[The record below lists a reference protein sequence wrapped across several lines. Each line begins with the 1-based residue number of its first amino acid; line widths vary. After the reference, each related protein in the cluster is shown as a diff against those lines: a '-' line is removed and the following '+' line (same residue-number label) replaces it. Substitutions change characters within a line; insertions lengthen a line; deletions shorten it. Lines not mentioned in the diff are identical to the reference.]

1 MANQQSAIQ
10 NSSQL
15 IQTPS
20 QVIQTNPETAA
31 LILRLA
37 LGVMFLAHGLL
48 KLLVFTP
55 AGTAGFFASL
65 GVPGWFGY
73 AAIAAEVIG
82 GLLLIIGFRVQLVAA
97 GLIPL
102 LVGSI
107 VLVHGDKG
115 WAFSN
120 EGGGWEYSAFLI
132 MASLALIFLGNGR
145 FAAPI
150 PGNR

>member
-1 MANQQSAIQ
+1 MPNQTSAIQ
-10 NSSQL
+10 N
-15 IQTPS
+15 P
-20 QVIQTNPETAA
+20 IQTNPETAA

-37 LGVMFLAHGLL
+37 LGSMFLAHGLM

-73 AAIAAEVIG
+73 AAIAAETLG
-82 GLLLIIGFRVQLVAA
+82 GLMLIVGFRVQLVAA
-97 GLIPL
+97 ALIPI

-107 VLVHGDKG
+107 VLVHGAKG
-115 WAFSN
+115 WAFAN

-145 FAAPI
+145 FAASMS
-150 PGNR
+150 GNK